1 MELNIESISN
11 VGIVRKNNEDYIFD
25 GARFIRDD
33 EHFYNLTL
41 DLSNTKLFFAIADG
55 MGGHNAG
62 ELASEILLTELY
74 VAVKEIFKYSTILS
88 ENEIRVFFDSEV
100 KKIHNLLI
108 EEGYKN
114 PNAFGMGSTLIA
126 FVIYYGNFYMIN
138 VGDSRL
144 YRLRDGFLKQFSKDH
159 SYNTMFGDSRST
171 THLIY
176 NAVGGGDR
184 VFTDFTNLTSKIE
197 EDDTILLCSD
207 GLTDMLD
214 DEIIE
219 EILNDDGSVKDLVNS
234 AIQAGGED
242 NVSIIKIKLTKI

>member
-1 MELNIESISN
+1 MELFIESISN

-25 GARFIRDD
+25 SARFIRDD

-41 DLSNTKLFFAIADG
+41 DLSTTKLFFALADG

-62 ELASEILLTELY
+62 ELASEIVLTELY
-74 VAVKEIFKYSTILS
+74 VAVKEIFKYSTALS
-88 ENEIRVFFDSEV
+88 DNEIRVFFDSEV
-100 KKIHNLLI
+100 KRIHNLLI

-114 PNAFGMGSTLIA
+114 PYAFGMGSTLIV
-126 FVIYYGNFYMIN
+126 FLIYFGKYYMIN

-159 SYNTMFGDSRST
+159 SYSTMFGDSRSSS
-171 THLIY
+171 HLIY

-197 EDDTILLCSD
+197 DGDTILICSD

-219 EILNDDGSVKDLVNS
+219 EIMNDDGSVKDLVNS
-234 AIQAGGED
+234 ALQAGGAD
-242 NVSIIKIKLTKI
+242 NISIIKIKISKD